1 MPSDFPIVVL
11 DSGAGGLSVLKKI
24 HELMPN
30 EELIYMADS
39 YFAPYGPRSERV
51 IKNRCF
57 ENMGFVELQN
67 AKALVLACNTAT
79 AAAVKELREA
89 FDIPI
94 IGMEPAVKPAADLTR
109 TGVIGVL
116 ATEGTLDSEKF
127 MDLQSLFRDRVEIIT
142 KACPGLVDELER
154 IELDRGEIVK
164 LVTKYTEAFLERG
177 GDTLVLGCT
186 HYALI
191 TDIISEIV
199 GPEVVVVDTGMAVAK
214 ELKRRLQAEELN
226 SDSKVKGRVS
236 FFTSGNVEDQQIV
249 LSRNWQEEIFVLHYL
264 NFLLTV

>member
-1 MPSDFPIVVL
+1 M
-11 DSGAGGLSVLKKI
+11 
-24 HELMPN
+24 
-30 EELIYMADS
+30 
-39 YFAPYGPRSERV
+39 
-51 IKNRCF
+51 
-57 ENMGFVELQN
+57 
-67 AKALVLACNTAT
+67 
-79 AAAVKELREA
+79 
-89 FDIPI
+89 
-94 IGMEPAVKPAADLTR
+94 
-109 TGVIGVL
+109 
-116 ATEGTLDSEKF
+116 TE
-127 MDLQSLFRDRVEIIT
+127 
-142 KACPGLVDELER
+142 
-154 IELDRGEIVK
+154 
-164 LVTKYTEAFLERG
+164 YTEVFLERG

>member
-89 FDIPI
+89 F
-94 IGMEPAVKPAADLTR
+94 
-109 TGVIGVL
+109 
-116 ATEGTLDSEKF
+116 
-127 MDLQSLFRDRVEIIT
+127 
-142 KACPGLVDELER
+142 
-154 IELDRGEIVK
+154 
-164 LVTKYTEAFLERG
+164 
-177 GDTLVLGCT
+177 
-186 HYALI
+186 
-191 TDIISEIV
+191 
-199 GPEVVVVDTGMAVAK
+199 
-214 ELKRRLQAEELN
+214 
-226 SDSKVKGRVS
+226 
-236 FFTSGNVEDQQIV
+236 
-249 LSRNWQEEIFVLHYL
+249 
-264 NFLLTV
+264 

>member
-1 MPSDFPIVVL
+1 
-11 DSGAGGLSVLKKI
+11 
-24 HELMPN
+24 
-30 EELIYMADS
+30 
-39 YFAPYGPRSERV
+39 
-51 IKNRCF
+51 
-57 ENMGFVELQN
+57 MGFVELQN

-142 KACPGLVDELER
+142 KACPGLVDEIER

-164 LVTKYTEAFLERG
+164 LVTEYTEVFLERG

>member
-1 MPSDFPIVVL
+1 MPSDFPICVI

-24 HELMPN
+24 RQLLPN

-39 YFAPYGPRSERV
+39 YFSPYGSKSKRV

-57 ENMGFVELQN
+57 ENMGFVELQH

-94 IGMEPAVKPAADLTR
+94 IGMEPAIKPAADLTR

-116 ATEGTLDSEKF
+116 ATEGTVDSDKYLDLE
-127 MDLQSLFRDRVEIIT
+127 SLYRDRVKIIT
-142 KACPGLVDELER
+142 KACPRLVDE
-154 IELDRGEIVK
+154 IEQIDLDRGEIIK
-164 LVTKYTEAFLERG
+164 LVTEYTEAFLDKG

-191 TDIISEIV
+191 TDIIAEIV
-199 GPEVVVVDTGMAVAK
+199 GKEVVVVDTGMAVAK
-214 ELKRRLQAEELN
+214 ELKRRLYALELN
-226 SDSKVKGRVS
+226 SDSKREGRVS
-236 FFTSGNVEDQQIV
+236 FFTSGNVEDQKII
-249 LSRNWQEEIFVLHYL
+249 LSRYWGEEIEVLHYL

>member
-1 MPSDFPIVVL
+1 MSSEFPISVI

-30 EELIYMADS
+30 EDLIYLADS
-39 YFAPYGPRSERV
+39 YFAPYGSKSERV
-51 IKNRCF
+51 IKYRCF
-57 ENMGFVELQN
+57 ENMGFIDLQH

-79 AAAVKELREA
+79 ASAVKALRGE

-94 IGMEPAVKPAADLTR
+94 IGMEPAIKPAADLTR
-109 TGVIGVL
+109 TGVIGIL

-127 MDLQSLFRDRVEIIT
+127 MDLQSLYTSRVEIIT
-142 KACPGLVDELER
+142 TACPGLV
-154 IELDRGEIVK
+154 GEIEKLDPDEGEIIK
-164 LVTKYTEAFLERG
+164 LVTEYTEDFLERG

-191 TDIISEIV
+191 ADIISEIV

-214 ELKRRLQAEELN
+214 ELNRRVQADEL
-226 SDSKVKGRVS
+226 STDSKEEGRIS
-236 FFTSGNVEDQQIV
+236 FFTSGNVEDQQIL
-249 LSRNWQEEIFVLHYL
+249 LSRWWGKEVPVLHYL
-264 NFLLTV
+264 NFLLTI

>member
-1 MPSDFPIVVL
+1 MPSDFPIGVL
-11 DSGAGGLSVLKKI
+11 DSGAGGLSVLNKI

-39 YFAPYGPRSERV
+39 YFAPYGSKSERV

-79 AAAVKELREA
+79 AAGVKELREE

-94 IGMEPAVKPAADLTR
+94 IGMEPAIKPAADLTR

-116 ATEGTLDSEKF
+116 ATEGTIDSEKY
-127 MDLQSLFRDRVEIIT
+127 MDLQSLYRDRVEIIT
-142 KACPGLVDELER
+142 KACPGLVDEIER
-154 IELDRGEIVK
+154 IDLDKGEIVK
-164 LVTKYTEAFLERG
+164 LVTEYTESFLAKG

-199 GPEVVVVDTGMAVAK
+199 GPEVVIVDTGMAVAK
-214 ELKRRLQAEELN
+214 ELKRRLQADDLE
-226 SDSKVKGRVS
+226 SDANVKGRVS
-236 FFTSGNVEDQQIV
+236 FFTSGNVEDQQII
-249 LSRNWQEEIFVLHYL
+249 LSRYWGEKIPALHYL

>member
-1 MPSDFPIVVL
+1 MPSNFPICVL
-11 DSGAGGLSVLKKI
+11 DSGAGGLSVLNKI
-24 HELMPN
+24 QELMPN

-39 YFAPYGPRSERV
+39 YFAPYGSKSERV

-57 ENMGFVELQN
+57 ENMGFVELQH

-79 AAAVKELREA
+79 AAGVKELREE

-116 ATEGTLDSEKF
+116 ATEGTIDSEKY
-127 MDLQSLFRDRVEIIT
+127 MDLQSLYRDRVEIIT
-142 KACPGLVDELER
+142 KACPGLVDEIER
-154 IELDRGEIVK
+154 IDLDRGEIIK
-164 LVTKYTEAFLERG
+164 LVTEYTEAFLGKG

-191 TDIISEIV
+191 TNIISEIV
-199 GPEVVVVDTGMAVAK
+199 GREVVIVDTGMAVAK
-214 ELKRRLQAEELN
+214 ELKRRLQAEDLE
-226 SDSKVKGRVS
+226 SDAKVKGRVS
-236 FFTSGNVEDQQIV
+236 FFTSGNVEEQQII
-249 LSRNWQEEIFVLHYL
+249 LSRYWGEKIPVLHYL
-264 NFLLTV
+264 NFLLTI

>member
-1 MPSDFPIVVL
+1 M
-11 DSGAGGLSVLKKI
+11 LKKI
-24 HELMPN
+24 QELMPN
-30 EELIYMADS
+30 EELIYLADS

-57 ENMGFVELQN
+57 ENMGFLNLQHV
-67 AKALVLACNTAT
+67 KAVVLACNTAT
-79 AAAVKELREA
+79 AAAVKALREE

-94 IGMEPAVKPAADLTR
+94 IGMEPAIKPAADLTR

-127 MDLQSLFRDRVEIIT
+127 MDLQSLYRDRVEIIT
-142 KACPGLVDELER
+142 KACPGLVDEIEKL
-154 IELDRGEIVK
+154 ELDQGEIVK
-164 LVTKYTEAFLERG
+164 LVTEYTEAFLERG

-191 TDIISEIV
+191 ADIISEIV

-214 ELKRRLQAEELN
+214 ELKRRLRADDLN
-226 SDSKVKGRVS
+226 SDSKEKSRIS
-236 FFTSGNVEDQQIV
+236 FFTSGNVEDQQIL
-249 LSRNWQEEIFVLHYL
+249 LSRYWGEDIPVLHYL
-264 NFLLTV
+264 NFLLTI

>member
-24 HELMPN
+24 HELMPT

-39 YFAPYGPRSERV
+39 YFAPYGSKSERL

-67 AKALVLACNTAT
+67 AKVLVLACNTAT
-79 AAAVKELREA
+79 AAGVKELREE

-127 MDLQSLFRDRVEIIT
+127 MDLESLYRDRVEIIT
-142 KACPGLVDELER
+142 KACPGLVDEIER

-164 LVTKYTEAFLERG
+164 LVTEYTEAFLDKG

-214 ELKRRLQAEELN
+214 ELKRRLEVEDLV
-226 SDSKVKGRVS
+226 SDSKALGRVS
-236 FFTSGNVEDQQIV
+236 FFTSGNVEEQQIV
-249 LSRNWQEEIFVLHYL
+249 LSRYWDGKISVLHYL

>member
-1 MPSDFPIVVL
+1 MPSDKPIAVI

-24 HELMPN
+24 QEILPN
-30 EELIYMADS
+30 EELIYLADS

-57 ENMGFVELQN
+57 ENMGFVELQH
-67 AKALVLACNTAT
+67 AKALVIACNTAT
-79 AAAVKELREA
+79 AAGIKALRQEYE
-89 FDIPI
+89 IPI
-94 IGMEPAVKPAADLTR
+94 VGMEPAIKPAADLTR

-127 MDLQSLFRDRVEIIT
+127 LDLESLYKDRVEIIT
-142 KACPGLVDELER
+142 KACHGLVDEIER
-154 IELDRGEIVK
+154 MQPDQGEIIK
-164 LVTKYTEAFLERG
+164 LVTEYTEDFLKKN

-191 TDIISEIV
+191 ADIIAEIV

-214 ELKRRLQAEELN
+214 ELKRRLQTDDLQ
-226 SDSKVKGRVS
+226 SDSKQTGKIS
-236 FFTSGNVEDQQIV
+236 FFTSGNVEDQQV
-249 LSRNWQEEIFVLHYL
+249 LLSRYWGEKIPVLHYL

>member
-1 MPSDFPIVVL
+1 MPSNEPIGVI

-24 HELMPN
+24 QELMPN
-30 EELIYMADS
+30 EELIYVADS

-57 ENMGFVELQN
+57 ENMGFLEQQHV
-67 AKALVLACNTAT
+67 KALVLACNTAT
-79 AAAVKELREA
+79 AAGVEALREEY
-89 FDIPI
+89 DNPI
-94 IGMEPAVKPAADLTR
+94 IGMEPAIKPAADLTR

-127 MDLQSLFRDRVEIIT
+127 MDLQSLYTDKVEIIT
-142 KACPGLVDELER
+142 KACHGLVEEIEKMEPDE
-154 IELDRGEIVK
+154 GEIIK
-164 LVTKYTEAFLERG
+164 LVTEYTEDFLEKG

-191 TDIISEIV
+191 ADIISEIV

-214 ELKRRLQAEELN
+214 ELKRRLQIDDLESE
-226 SDSKVKGRVS
+226 SKEDGRVS
-236 FFTSGNVEDQQIV
+236 FFTSGIVEDQEV
-249 LSRNWQEEIFVLHYL
+249 LLSRYWGEKIQVLHYM
-264 NFLLTV
+264 NSLLIV

>member
-1 MPSDFPIVVL
+1 MSSNFPIAVL

-24 HELMPN
+24 RELLPN

-39 YFAPYGPRSERV
+39 YFAPYGSKSTRV

-57 ENMGFVELQN
+57 ENMGFVDLQH

-79 AAAVKELREA
+79 AAGVKELREA

-94 IGMEPAVKPAADLTR
+94 IGMEPAIKPAADLTR

-116 ATEGTLDSEKF
+116 ATAGTLDSEKF
-127 MDLQSLFRDRVEIIT
+127 MDLHSLYRDRVEIIT
-142 KACPGLVDELER
+142 KACPGLVDEIER
-154 IELDRGEIVK
+154 IEPDRGEIIK
-164 LVTKYTEAFLERG
+164 LVTEYTETFLDKG

-191 TDIISEIV
+191 ADIIAEIV
-199 GPEVVVVDTGMAVAK
+199 GPKVVIVDTGMSVAK
-214 ELKRRLQAEELN
+214 ELKRRLQEEELI
-226 SDSKVKGRVS
+226 SESKEKGRIS
-236 FFTSGNVEDQQIV
+236 FFTSGNVEDQEIL
-249 LSRNWQEEIFVLHYL
+249 LSRYWGEQVEVLHYL
-264 NFLLTV
+264 NFLLTI